1 MEVAVGERGVA
12 MCHSCESSDCEM
24 NSDCCFDAEVREG
37 NLEDTLDRV
46 VGQVAE
52 ALGEAIVELDH
63 GRKLRLVAAV
73 VETALMTGKANGVEP
88 NSVATYAMGLSVC
101 HEGGA
106 RMTRRFALEIVKR
119 ALGHR

>member
-52 ALGEAIVELDH
+52 ALGEHILELDPK
-63 GRKLRLVAAV
+63 RRVRLVV
-73 VETALMTGKANGVEP
+73 EIIETALETGAASGIEP
-88 NSVATYAMGLSVC
+88 SDVADYAMERPGVLIVKK
-101 HEGGA
+101 
-106 RMTRRFALEIVKR
+106 TRRFALHIVKR
-119 ALGHR
+119 ALGFV